1 MKAIVI
7 ETANYEK
14 RARRLLSDAEREAV
28 RNHIAGNP
36 ETHDVIPGLGGLR
49 KARWSQESRGK
60 GKRGGVRVIYFY
72 AASVSTVALVDIY
85 PKNEKEDLTNADRK
99 ALGQALDTIK
109 RIIHK
114 GNDA

>member
-1 MKAIVI
+1 MLFLAL
-7 ETANYEK
+7 ADLG
-14 RARRLLSDAEREAV
+14 R
-28 RNHIAGNP
+28 HAGA
-36 ETHDVIPGLGGLR
+36 R
-49 KARWSQESRGK
+49 KARGK